1 LIKEETIW
9 KALQNVLDPEIGLS
23 VVDMGLIYEVKVKD
37 EGKVYVKMTL
47 TAPGCPLH
55 ALITQNVKNEVERLD
70 GVKEAEVELAFD
82 PPWTPER
89 MSEALK
95 KRFGYA

>member
-1 LIKEETIW
+1 MIKEETIW
-9 KALQNVLDPEIGLS
+9 EALQNVLDPEIGLS

-47 TAPGCPLH
+47 TAPGCPLY

-70 GVKEAEVELAFD
+70 GVKEAEVVLTFD
-82 PPWTPER
+82 PPWSPER

-95 KRFGYA
+95 KRSGYA

>member
-1 LIKEETIW
+1 MIKEETIW
-9 KALQNVLDPEIGLS
+9 EALQNVLDPEIRLS

-70 GVKEAEVELAFD
+70 GVKEAEVELTFD

-95 KRFGYA
+95 KRSGYA

>member
-1 LIKEETIW
+1 MITEESIW
-9 KALQNVLDPEIGLS
+9 QALQNVLDPEIGLS

-47 TAPGCPLH
+47 TVPGCPLH
-55 ALITQNVKNEVERLD
+55 ALITQNIKNEVERLE
-70 GVKEAEVELAFD
+70 GVKEAEVELTFD

-89 MSEALK
+89 MSEALR

>member
-1 LIKEETIW
+1 MITEESIW
-9 KALQNVLDPEIGLS
+9 QALQNVLDPEIGLS

-47 TAPGCPLH
+47 TVPGCPMH
-55 ALITQNVKNEVERLD
+55 ALITQNVKNEVERLE
-70 GVKEAEVELAFD
+70 GVKEAEVELTFD

-89 MSEALK
+89 MSEALR

>member
-1 LIKEETIW
+1 MIKEETIW
-9 KALQNVLDPEIGLS
+9 EALQNVLDPEIRLS

-70 GVKEAEVELAFD
+70 GVKEAEVELTFD

-89 MSEALK
+89 MSEPLK
-95 KRFGYA
+95 KRSGYA

>member
-70 GVKEAEVELAFD
+70 GVKEAEVELTFD

>member
-1 LIKEETIW
+1 LITEESIW
-9 KALQNVLDPEIGLS
+9 QALQNVLDPEIGLS

-47 TAPGCPLH
+47 TVPGCPMH
-55 ALITQNVKNEVERLD
+55 ALITQNVKNEVERLE
-70 GVKEAEVELAFD
+70 GVKEAEVELTFD

-89 MSEALK
+89 MSEALR

>member
-1 LIKEETIW
+1 MIKEETIW

-70 GVKEAEVELAFD
+70 GVKEAEVELTFD

>member
-1 LIKEETIW
+1 M
-9 KALQNVLDPEIGLS
+9 
-23 VVDMGLIYEVKVKD
+23 VDLGLIYEVKVKD

-55 ALITQNVKNEVERLD
+55 AFITQNVKNEVERLD
-70 GVKEAEVELAFD
+70 GVKEAEVELIFD

>member
-9 KALQNVLDPEIGLS
+9 KALQNVLDPELGLN
-23 VVDMGLIYEVKVKD
+23 VVDMGLIYEVRVKN

-47 TAPGCPLH
+47 TAPDCPLH
-55 ALITQNVKNEVERLD
+55 TLITQNVKNEVEKLD
-70 GVKEAEVELAFD
+70 GVKEAEVELTFD

-89 MSEALK
+89 MSEILK

>member
-1 LIKEETIW
+1 LLKEELIW
-9 KALQNVLDPEIGLS
+9 EALQNVLDPEIGLS

-37 EGKVYVKMTL
+37 EGKVNVKMTL
-47 TAPGCPLH
+47 TVPGCPMH
-55 ALITQNVKNEVERLD
+55 ALIAQNVKNEVERLNE
-70 GVKEAEVELAFD
+70 VNEAEVEVTFD

-89 MSEALK
+89 MSQALK

>member
-1 LIKEETIW
+1 MIKEETIW

-70 GVKEAEVELAFD
+70 GVKEAEVELTFD

-95 KRFGYA
+95 KRSGYA

>member
-70 GVKEAEVELAFD
+70 GVKEAEVELTFD

-95 KRFGYA
+95 RRFGYA